1 MKNSG
6 RLSLLPAERVVRI
19 RDLLAEQGM
28 VTLAEVAAATNASP
42 ATVRRDLAYLEKR
55 GLLVRTRG
63 GATVVSQRESR
74 DEEFSRRQSRD
85 RREKRLVAGVAAERL
100 REGDTVFLNDG
111 TSVYAL
117 AQRMVRSFK
126 GTVITSGL
134 NIAELLAHSTHVHV
148 IVVGGH
154 LRGTSFGTIGSLAA
168 QAISQLHADVAVIAC
183 DGVTATEG
191 VRSNQIEDAAVAR
204 TMSEHADRTIVLAS
218 SSKIEN
224 IARVRIVE
232 WSSVDE
238 LIAVGITRDLR
249 QSLRLDSVK
258 ATEP

>member
-134 NIAELLAHSTHVHV
+134 NIAELLAHSTHV
-148 IVVGGH
+148 
-154 LRGTSFGTIGSLAA
+154 RGSG
-168 QAISQLHADVAVIAC
+168 VM
-183 DGVTATEG
+183 DGDIEKPNVKVT
-191 VRSNQIEDAAVAR
+191 
-204 TMSEHADRTIVLAS
+204 LAS
-218 SSKIEN
+218 KISPEDC
-224 IARVRIVE
+224 ARLNLGYMNPAEIDISAWQNRE
-232 WSSVDE
+232 DE
-238 LIAVGITRDLR
+238 GILYVPRAGEVLYR
-249 QSLRLDSVK
+249 FK
-258 ATEP
+258 G